1 MGGFSLPPAKK
12 KKGNKMVIKKQEI
25 KSVDSV
31 IDAKQL
37 QSFIDR
43 IENLEEEMANIKSDI
58 KGIYAEAKGY
68 GYDPKIMKIIIKLRK
83 MEDNEIYELDELT
96 EIYRKALNI

>member
-12 KKGNKMVIKKQEI
+12 KKGNKMVRKKQEI
-25 KSVDSV
+25 KSVDSI

-37 QSFIDR
+37 QSFIDK
-43 IENLEEEMANIKSDI
+43 IERLEEEMANIKSDI
-58 KGIYAEAKGY
+58 KNIYAEAKCY

-83 MEDNEIYELDELT
+83 MEDNEICELDELT
-96 EIYRKALNI
+96 ETYRKALNI